1 MRCDGGVP
9 GEGELLVYQS
19 FIPGMHYAINDYQ
32 LRLNVQRFH
41 SPVNFIALYY
51 NTQVLYLTS
60 WGCKSYIAQVLYL
73 GCNDIHY
80 VHCIMHVIA
89 TL

>member
-60 WGCKSYIAQVLYL
+60 WGVSLILPKSFIWGVMTS
-73 GCNDIHY
+73 
-80 VHCIMHVIA
+80 IMYTA
-89 TL
+89 